1 MSDVVYAD
9 FDNYDLENFDFSKK
23 KYDKDRKVGILK
35 IIVAVIAILIMMQ
48 ILMYLLFI
56 PCFSKPVVIYS
67 GIENLNQTELNKSI
81 EKMINS
87 PWIKFNASEAT
98 SKLLSQSSIENVT
111 ITKTFPDK
119 INIQISERKAVAK
132 TLMNVDGCSVP
143 VQIDKNGV
151 LFSNGTS
158 KITDSSIPLISGL
171 PVENLT
177 EGMRL
182 PSKYRALM
190 AEISDI
196 KSLPQK
202 YFAALSEIQVVSKEY
217 GNYELVLYPV
227 KTHVKVLTDRSLTE
241 DALKYMMVVLDV
253 VNSIEPNVAEVDLRY
268 GSVSYVTRWI
278 WKDFLDFAEILIY
291 KF

>member
-151 LFSNGTS
+151 LFLNGTS

-268 GSVSYVTRWI
+268 GSVSYVTR
-278 WKDFLDFAEILIY
+278 
-291 KF
+291 

>member
-268 GSVSYVTRWI
+268 GSVSYVTR
-278 WKDFLDFAEILIY
+278 
-291 KF
+291 

>member
-9 FDNYDLENFDFSKK
+9 FDNYDLENFDFSQK

-56 PCFSKPVVIYS
+56 PCFSKPVVIYT
-67 GIENLNQTELNKSI
+67 GIENLNQTELNKRI

-158 KITDSSIPLISGL
+158 KIADSSIPLISGL

-182 PSKYRALM
+182 PSKYRVLM
-190 AEISDI
+190 EEISDI

-268 GSVSYVTRWI
+268 GSVSYVTR
-278 WKDFLDFAEILIY
+278 
-291 KF
+291 

>member
-9 FDNYDLENFDFSKK
+9 FDNYDLENFDFSQK

-56 PCFSKPVVIYS
+56 PCFSKPVVIYT
-67 GIENLNQTELNKSI
+67 GIENLNQSELNKSI

-132 TLMNVDGCSVP
+132 TLMDVDGCSVP

-151 LFSNGTS
+151 IFSNGTS
-158 KITDSSIPLISGL
+158 KIADSSIPLISGL

-190 AEISDI
+190 EEISDI

-268 GSVSYVTRWI
+268 GSVSYITR
-278 WKDFLDFAEILIY
+278 
-291 KF
+291 

>member
-9 FDNYDLENFDFSKK
+9 FDNYDLENFDFSQK

-56 PCFSKPVVIYS
+56 PCFSKPVVIYT
-67 GIENLNQTELNKSI
+67 GIENLNQTELNKRI

-158 KITDSSIPLISGL
+158 KIADSSIPLISGL

-190 AEISDI
+190 EEISDI

-268 GSVSYVTRWI
+268 GSVSYVTR
-278 WKDFLDFAEILIY
+278 
-291 KF
+291 

>member
-9 FDNYDLENFDFSKK
+9 FDNYDLENFDFSQK

-56 PCFSKPVVIYS
+56 PCFSKPVVIYT
-67 GIENLNQTELNKSI
+67 GIENLNQSELNKSI

-132 TLMNVDGCSVP
+132 TLMDVDGCSVP

-151 LFSNGTS
+151 IFSNGTS
-158 KITDSSIPLISGL
+158 KIADSSIPLISGL

-190 AEISDI
+190 EEISDI

-202 YFAALSEIQVVSKEY
+202 YFVALSEIQVVSKEY

-268 GSVSYVTRWI
+268 GSVSYITR
-278 WKDFLDFAEILIY
+278 
-291 KF
+291 

>member
-67 GIENLNQTELNKSI
+67 GIENLNQGELNKNI

-268 GSVSYVTRWI
+268 GSVSYVTR
-278 WKDFLDFAEILIY
+278 
-291 KF
+291 

>member
-35 IIVAVIAILIMMQ
+35 IIVAVITILIMMQ

-67 GIENLNQTELNKSI
+67 GIENLNQGELNKNI

-268 GSVSYVTRWI
+268 GSVSYVTH
-278 WKDFLDFAEILIY
+278 
-291 KF
+291 